1 MSSWT
6 TAVIAAVTG
15 LSGGGLVAIV
25 QGLFQRRVTRADAAD
40 RLTDS
45 AVEWATA
52 LKADADS
59 ARREAGEAYEAARA
73 ARRELTEVH
82 RQMAALA
89 DEVEIVTLR
98 LRQWR
103 TAILDPQTTL
113 ERLRAMVD
121 AEPAHYLNGRQS

>member
-1 MSSWT
+1 MSGWT

-15 LSGGGLVAIV
+15 LSGGGLATIV
-25 QGLFQRRVTRADAAD
+25 QGLFSRRKTKADAAD
-40 RLTDS
+40 VLTDT
-45 AVEWATA
+45 AVSWATA

-59 ARREAGEAYEAARA
+59 ARREASEAYEAARA

-89 DEVEIVTLR
+89 DEVEMVTLR

-103 TAILDPQTTL
+103 TAILDPQATL

-121 AEPAHYLNGRQS
+121 AEPTTRYNLNGR